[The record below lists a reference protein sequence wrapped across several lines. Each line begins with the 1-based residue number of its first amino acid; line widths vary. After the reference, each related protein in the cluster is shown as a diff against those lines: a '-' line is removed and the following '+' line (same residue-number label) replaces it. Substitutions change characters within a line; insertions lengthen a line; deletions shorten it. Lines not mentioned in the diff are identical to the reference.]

1 MTYGVHLGETYTDWD
16 EGSFKV
22 TDNPTDL
29 AIGGKGFFAV
39 AFTDKS
45 GQTSVSILE
54 TVLSRSMLTVIWSQQ
69 TETMCS
75 MRQVH

>member
-29 AIGGKGFFAV
+29 AIGGKGF
-39 AFTDKS
+39 
-45 GQTSVSILE
+45 LP
-54 TVLSRSMLTVIWSQQ
+54 LHLLTNPV
-69 TETMCS
+69 
-75 MRQVH
+75 RQV